1 MNAGSPQV
9 VTGAPLLK
17 ARNVTKQFR
26 VGNSVI
32 PGENKTVHAVD
43 SVSLDVWR
51 GETLGLVG
59 ESGCGKSTLGR

>member
-1 MNAGSPQV
+1 MNAVSPQPV
-9 VTGAPLLK
+9 NGVPLLK
-17 ARNVTKQFR
+17 ARNITKQFK

-32 PGENKTVHAVD
+32 PGENKIVHAVD

-59 ESGCGKSTLGR
+59 